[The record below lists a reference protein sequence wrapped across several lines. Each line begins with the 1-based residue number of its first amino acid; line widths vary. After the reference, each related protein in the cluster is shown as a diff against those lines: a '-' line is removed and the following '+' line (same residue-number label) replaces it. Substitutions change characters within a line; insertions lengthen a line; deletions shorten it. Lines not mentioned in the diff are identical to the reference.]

1 MKKTLLIGLFAL
13 MGLCANL
20 RAQDIPGGLPASVF
34 YLMPEMGKGTLLFND
49 KSPIPGTYNICA
61 IDNSVRF
68 KDKHG
73 MEMVLD
79 NTDGLVEVIIDNVPF
94 LLRNGVFYRLDPLSS
109 EVLLAT
115 LREVTLLTDTKIASY
130 GMESNTTAVQSYE
143 SMGMEGRILH
153 FSELQNIPYRM
164 KETSALY
171 RKGVM
176 LPLTKKNF
184 IKCFPGKKAEI
195 EAWFDQNKKMDPS
208 DRNAI
213 IELCKQWGE

>member
-1 MKKTLLIGLFAL
+1 
-13 MGLCANL
+13 
-20 RAQDIPGGLPASVF
+20 
-34 YLMPEMGKGTLLFND
+34 
-49 KSPIPGTYNICA
+49 
-61 IDNSVRF
+61 
-68 KDKHG
+68 
-73 MEMVLD
+73 
-79 NTDGLVEVIIDNVPF
+79 
-94 LLRNGVFYRLDPLSS
+94 
-109 EVLLAT
+109 
-115 LREVTLLTDTKIASY
+115 
-130 GMESNTTAVQSYE
+130 MESNTTAVQSYE